1 MRTGYENKLLAILSL
16 SFGFGFGFVFFDR
29 LALSFLFP
37 FVSTE
42 LKLTNAHLGMLSSAL
57 SRLGELMRDCRRQAS
72 RGGSAHGRPA
82 ARRSFA

>member
-16 SFGFGFGFVFFDR
+16 SFGFVFFDR
-29 LALSFLFP
+29 LALSLFP

>member
-16 SFGFGFGFVFFDR
+16 SFGFVFFDR

-82 ARRSFA
+82 ARRSFASES

>member
-16 SFGFGFGFVFFDR
+16 SFGFVFFDR

>member
-16 SFGFGFGFVFFDR
+16 SFGFVFFDR

-42 LKLTNAHLGMLSSAL
+42 LKLTNAHLGTLSSAL
-57 SRLGELMRDCRRQAS
+57 SP
-72 RGGSAHGRPA
+72 GRTHA
-82 ARRSFA
+82 